1 MKKFLVLFILT
12 ICTGFASVIHG
23 NWQKKK
29 ADDQIAVIQDQ
40 ILALDQQLLQL
51 NASIKKSDVELN
63 SLESYWS
70 ERGIGFVI
78 YHQDLAVDW
87 STNAI
92 PFEVSFDQRHKP
104 EDGIIQLKNSWYLC
118 RTISVEEQLL
128 VGYALLKTNYAFE
141 NQYVKNHWGPSISA
155 NPRFG
160 FTLSN
165 HDSQLINLTGVEN
178 TVRLRESSANER
190 KNPSWNTVLWLT
202 FLVLLLL
209 SMWHAANWISEL
221 SSNTVGNLLF
231 VFLALCGRALLIWW
245 ELPKGLYE
253 LELFA
258 PTLHATSSLIP
269 SLGDFILHLILLWL
283 IIIRIPSSIF
293 SIKNVWLQRLLGVV
307 IPVMLLW
314 PVHELLRI
322 LVVNSSFSLD
332 LNDPFSLNT
341 YSFFGLLTSFLIFF
355 NYYLVFRFLL
365 SQTLTENR
373 GLIITTLLLCLSTVA
388 VTMFLGGDELAIITA
403 VSGSLIIGFLL
414 IIQDWMKNRSGIY
427 LHAPNIFAFSL
438 LACIILTGI
447 ETENEHD
454 SMIGIARK
462 VHQQEDPITEFLF
475 ENLAKNLQSNRQLR
489 TALTTS
495 PINAESVLS
504 IIHEKLSYDHWNRY
518 LSVIDLYNE
527 DGGLMVSDRERTGP
541 NYFELQSD
549 YDVARP
555 TMSGPLRYVGHL
567 NQKGGYLARLEVAG
581 SRSQKDL
588 VLFIRL
594 IPEKIDDILG
604 FTDLFVDQDI
614 SDAQELEGYS
624 YALYT
629 NGDLE
634 EQHGSFAYSLSDKNH
649 DDFRYEYTFVNS
661 EGFSHLVARPTQDR
675 IVVVSRKANG
685 FIGYL
690 TTFSY
695 LFLFYLFC
703 AVLIS
708 LLSGQL
714 VVGILERRSFR
725 NRINLAM
732 SSVLFVS
739 LLLIGILTVFYVVRE
754 YNNRNEEMIS
764 EKSKSVLIEME
775 HKLRDRDSFTEK
787 DQTMLSALLVKFSKV
802 FFTDINLYQLDGKL
816 LATSRPRLYDE
827 GLMAEVMNPAAYV
840 EMRFGQKT
848 SFIQEE
854 TIENLSYLTAYVPFR
869 NEKRE
874 VVAFMSLPYFAR
886 QYGLQQEVFSLLAA
900 LTNIYVFL
908 ILISVVLALVISNR
922 ITEPLRFIRESLK
935 NLKLDEANRTIEWES
950 NDEIGELVDE
960 YNRTINELVTSA
972 ELLAKSE
979 RESAWREMAK
989 QVAHE
994 IKNPLTPMKLSIQML
1009 QRSKNDGAEDLGE
1022 RIDKVTKTLVEQID
1036 TLSNIATEFS
1046 SFAQM
1051 PKSVVEDV
1059 NLAEVLRNVSE
1070 LHQNSGVT
1078 ISLNLKNIEDAF
1090 VKADKEQILRVFTNL
1105 IKNAIQAMD
1114 EQVDG
1119 VVQISLT
1126 QENSTWIVEIKDNG
1140 VGILD
1145 DLKGKIF
1152 VPNFTTKSS
1161 GMGLGLA
1168 MVKNI
1173 IESANGEISFVSEI
1187 GKGTTFFVSLPL
1199 TKT

>member
-1 MKKFLVLFILT
+1 
-12 ICTGFASVIHG
+12 
-23 NWQKKK
+23 
-29 ADDQIAVIQDQ
+29 
-40 ILALDQQLLQL
+40 
-51 NASIKKSDVELN
+51 
-63 SLESYWS
+63 
-70 ERGIGFVI
+70 
-78 YHQDLAVDW
+78 
-87 STNAI
+87 
-92 PFEVSFDQRHKP
+92 
-104 EDGIIQLKNSWYLC
+104 
-118 RTISVEEQLL
+118 
-128 VGYALLKTNYAFE
+128 
-141 NQYVKNHWGPSISA
+141 
-155 NPRFG
+155 
-160 FTLSN
+160 
-165 HDSQLINLTGVEN
+165 
-178 TVRLRESSANER
+178 
-190 KNPSWNTVLWLT
+190 
-202 FLVLLLL
+202 
-209 SMWHAANWISEL
+209 
-221 SSNTVGNLLF
+221 
-231 VFLALCGRALLIWW
+231 
-245 ELPKGLYE
+245 
-253 LELFA
+253 
-258 PTLHATSSLIP
+258 
-269 SLGDFILHLILLWL
+269 
-283 IIIRIPSSIF
+283 
-293 SIKNVWLQRLLGVV
+293 
-307 IPVMLLW
+307 
-314 PVHELLRI
+314 
-322 LVVNSSFSLD
+322 
-332 LNDPFSLNT
+332 
-341 YSFFGLLTSFLIFF
+341 
-355 NYYLVFRFLL
+355 
-365 SQTLTENR
+365 
-373 GLIITTLLLCLSTVA
+373 
-388 VTMFLGGDELAIITA
+388 
-403 VSGSLIIGFLL
+403 
-414 IIQDWMKNRSGIY
+414 
-427 LHAPNIFAFSL
+427 
-438 LACIILTGI
+438 
-447 ETENEHD
+447 
-454 SMIGIARK
+454 
-462 VHQQEDPITEFLF
+462 
-475 ENLAKNLQSNRQLR
+475 
-489 TALTTS
+489 
-495 PINAESVLS
+495 
-504 IIHEKLSYDHWNRY
+504 
-518 LSVIDLYNE
+518 
-527 DGGLMVSDRERTGP
+527 
-541 NYFELQSD
+541 
-549 YDVARP
+549 
-555 TMSGPLRYVGHL
+555 
-567 NQKGGYLARLEVAG
+567 
-581 SRSQKDL
+581 
-588 VLFIRL
+588 
-594 IPEKIDDILG
+594 
-604 FTDLFVDQDI
+604 
-614 SDAQELEGYS
+614 
-624 YALYT
+624 
-629 NGDLE
+629 
-634 EQHGSFAYSLSDKNH
+634 
-649 DDFRYEYTFVNS
+649 
-661 EGFSHLVARPTQDR
+661 
-675 IVVVSRKANG
+675 
-685 FIGYL
+685 
-690 TTFSY
+690 
-695 LFLFYLFC
+695 
-703 AVLIS
+703 
-708 LLSGQL
+708 
-714 VVGILERRSFR
+714 
-725 NRINLAM
+725 M

-935 NLKLDEANRTIEWES
+935 NLKLDQANRTIEWES

-1009 QRSKNDGAEDLGE
+1009 QRSKNDGVEDLGE
-1022 RIDKVTKTLVEQID
+1022 RIDKVAKTLVEQID

-1090 VKADKEQILRVFTNL
+1090 VKADKEQMLRVFTNL

-1119 VVQISLT
+1119 VAQISLT
-1126 QENSTWIVEIKDNG
+1126 QENSAWIVEIKDNG
-1140 VGILD
+1140 VGIPD